1 MLEKIKTY
9 LSLIKFSHS
18 IFAMPFALIGFFI
31 AIQTLGYFPKWHIF
45 ALIILCMV
53 FARNSAMAFNRYT
66 DNKID
71 KANPRTAMR
80 EIPTKKVSPKNA
92 LIFTIINSVFF
103 VTASFFINKTV
114 FYLSPLALF
123 IVLSYSY
130 TKRFTFLS
138 HFILGLALSIAPAG
152 AFLAINS
159 YLTIQIIWL
168 SSAVLLWTAGFDILY
183 SLQDEEFDRKNGLFS
198 IPAKYGRQNSLIISN
213 IIHLLAANFIIL
225 FSLSLNFNFLVGIG
239 LVIFLFLLVYQHLIV
254 KKDDISKINIAF
266 ATTNGV
272 ASLVFAVFIIASL
285 YYKA

>member
-1 MLEKIKTY
+1 MIKKIKTY
-9 LSLIKFSHS
+9 LSLVKFSHT
-18 IFAMPFALIGFFI
+18 IFAMPFALIGLFV
-31 AIQTLGYFPKWHIF
+31 AIQELGHFPDWYIF
-45 ALIILCMV
+45 VLIILCMIL
-53 FARNSAMAFNRYT
+53 ARNAAMAFNRYT
-66 DNKID
+66 DHKID

-80 EIPTKKVSPKNA
+80 EIPTNKVSPKNA
-92 LIFTIINSVFF
+92 LIFTIINSILFI
-103 VTASFFINKTV
+103 TATFFINKTV

-159 YLTIQIIWL
+159 YLTIQILML
-168 SSAVLLWTAGFDILY
+168 SAAVLFWTAGFDILY
-183 SLQDEEFDRKNGLFS
+183 SLQDEEFDRENGLFS
-198 IPAKYGRQNSLIISN
+198 IPAKCGRNNSLKLSSL
-213 IIHLLAANFIIL
+213 IHLVAACFIIL
-225 FSLSLNFNFLVGIG
+225 FSLSLNSNFLIITGTC
-239 LVIFLFLLVYQHLIV
+239 IFLILLIFQHLIV